1 MQIVLKEVRESRFWI
16 QLMSPLKKEIFI
28 EIETVET
35 VIRIGLC
42 IINPRLK
49 SGVNNNLPD
58 IITVLTVSGFFI
70 MLSIYILK

>member
-16 QLMSPLKKEIFI
+16 RLMSPLKKEIFI

-35 VIRIGLC
+35 VIRIGLY